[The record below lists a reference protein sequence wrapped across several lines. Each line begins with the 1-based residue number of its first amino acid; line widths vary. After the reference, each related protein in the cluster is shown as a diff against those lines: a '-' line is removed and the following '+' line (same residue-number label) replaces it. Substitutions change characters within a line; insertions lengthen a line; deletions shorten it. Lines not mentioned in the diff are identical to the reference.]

1 MPSSTATTK
10 QKAYLRGRLQLL
22 ERGGYKFFSEG
33 IVIFQVFFWR
43 YRIGE
48 VETDLV
54 TWMFFP
60 YKKQSHKESNTLEEK
75 SFTVFLLSLRDLQF
89 YWSMCKHSFFEPRM
103 KKAVDAIAVVAIYW
117 LLDDKEGFIRRST
130 LSKMQRLQNSPQL
143 QRASQLRAN
152 WRKTPFISIQ
162 NEAL

>member
-22 ERGGYKFFSEG
+22 EREGYKFFSEG

-43 YRIGE
+43 YRIKE
-48 VETDLV
+48 VETALV

-89 YWSMCKHSFFEPRM
+89 YWSMCKHSFFESIM

-130 LSKMQRLQNSPQL
+130 LSKMQRLQDSPQL

-152 WRKTPFISIQ
+152 WRKTPFISIK